1 MDDRLLKAP
10 CIVFDVGNVLLRF
23 DPARV
28 LQLIPPAHR
37 EAIGPVLFDP
47 VWRWAAFDLGVESNE
62 AIARSVAEAAG
73 VAGGAD
79 MVLDAFLHF
88 HTTLTSL
95 PLYDLIPAL
104 GAVGKR
110 LYALTNYGEP
120 AFSSAM
126 EAFPH
131 LKRLDGLVVSAR
143 EKLAKPDPEIFQ
155 LLARRFRLNPK
166 ETLFIDDNAD
176 NIAAAEREGFQTW
189 LYPDPAAEEGKS
201 FL

>member
-88 HTTLTSL
+88 HTTLTPL
-95 PLYDLIPAL
+95 PLYDLIPTL
-104 GAVGKR
+104 GAMGKR

-126 EAFPH
+126 EAFRVFTPICRVA
-131 LKRLDGLVVSAR
+131 KSAAR
-143 EKLAKPDPEIFQ
+143 VTVAFPDTRITAPSRIS
-155 LLARRFRLNPK
+155 ASSSSR
-166 ETLFIDDNAD
+166 
-176 NIAAAEREGFQTW
+176 
-189 LYPDPAAEEGKS
+189 
-201 FL
+201 